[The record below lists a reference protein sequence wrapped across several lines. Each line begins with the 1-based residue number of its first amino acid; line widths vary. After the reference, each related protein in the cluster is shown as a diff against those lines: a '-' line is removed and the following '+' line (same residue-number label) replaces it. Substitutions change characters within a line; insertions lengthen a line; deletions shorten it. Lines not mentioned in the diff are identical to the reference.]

1 MRLILEGGDE
11 LAFGIAA
18 IETLDFIVYK
28 LKYCLFGIFPF
39 LKGCGDVILIRLDLG
54 VNIVTGHLD
63 NKHFCFFL
71 SFFLAFAP
79 HGADFRFSW
88 ARLSRIRAPR
98 RQCSWH
104 RCS

>member
-63 NKHFCFFL
+63 NI
-71 SFFLAFAP
+71 
-79 HGADFRFSW
+79 
-88 ARLSRIRAPR
+88 ARLVMRDPNSVFFSICQSDRNI
-98 RQCSWH
+98 CFLLFLG
-104 RCS
+104 